1 MKNKTSILF
10 ITLLCSICGLFTSC
24 GSIVNGTTQK
34 VTVTSD
40 PAGATVSN
48 GEVSMITPATFELK
62 RKRPYIFSV
71 SKPGFKTETAKVER
85 VISGAVAA
93 NILLGYGGL
102 IGWGVDAISGG
113 QWRLAPENLHVS
125 LRPEAPMQIAQNQ
138 VQPPLALPT
147 VTKEESIVVEKEEV
161 VTQ

>member
-1 MKNKTSILF
+1 MKYKTSIIF
-10 ITLLCSICGLFTSC
+10 ATLLCAICGLFTSC

-62 RKRPYIFSV
+62 RKRHYVFSV
-71 SKPGFKTETAKVER
+71 SKPGYKTETAKVER
-85 VISGAVAA
+85 VISGAVAG
-93 NILLGYGGL
+93 NILCGGL

-113 QWRLAPENLHVS
+113 QWRLIPENLHVS

-147 VTKEESIVVEKEEV
+147 VTKEESTIVENEEV